1 VWEALRW
8 LLSEQTLSE
17 LCLCPHFQ
25 FFFWKDISKSVFKS
39 FSSSLKF
46 PFVWRHFIVFVV
58 SLDEGGGVWGL
69 IPTTGFTLMFTF
81 QIIST
86 IQSKGIS

>member
-1 VWEALRW
+1 
-8 LLSEQTLSE
+8 
-17 LCLCPHFQ
+17 
-25 FFFWKDISKSVFKS
+25 
-39 FSSSLKF
+39 
-46 PFVWRHFIVFVV
+46 
-58 SLDEGGGVWGL
+58 L